1 MKKIMHLLEYDFR
14 NFFRYRWWIAGMIS
28 MNLADL
34 IVMAV
39 VYTNMVSQKVSGKY
53 LNYFL
58 FFSPGI
64 TITALFAAAFMIGR
78 EINRELR
85 REISHYLL
93 SLPFSRW
100 ELAFGR
106 VLSGGLRGM
115 VYMAPL
121 LVTTIFVTWVFT
133 GNLPSV
139 LGVAIILVTLFLV
152 SIGTSGLSITMS
164 LSTKSFEKFV
174 TARGV
179 VYYIL
184 FFCSSVFYP
193 LDFIQ
198 QLGREGVIPQLLV
211 LIAEANPLSAGADTI
226 RSFLLGHPAFNPLM
240 MLNVAFFA
248 IVFVLASGF
257 AYLKI
262 LQG

>member
-1 MKKIMHLLEYDFR
+1 
-14 NFFRYRWWIAGMIS
+14 MIS

-39 VYTNMVSQKVSGKY
+39 VYTNMVSPEVSEKY

-121 LVTTIFVTWVFT
+121 LITTAFITWVFT
-133 GNLPSV
+133 GNLPST

-193 LDFIQ
+193 LEFIQ
-198 QLGREGVIPQLLV
+198 QLGREGTIPQFLV

-226 RSFLLGHPAFNPLM
+226 RSFLLGYPIFNPLM
-240 MLNVAFFA
+240 ILNVASFA
-248 IVFVLASGF
+248 IIFVLASGF